1 MYKAILFDVDD
12 VLIRSKRFGDYFQEQ
27 TGVGA
32 EEMLPFFKGI
42 FRDCQAGKADLK
54 VELTPWLKKWGY
66 VGDADSFMREWFEF
80 ENRPDQKLLKLV
92 KKLRDQ
98 GVKCYLATNQ
108 EKYRGDFIWE
118 KMNFKNYFDGRFTSA
133 EMKVSKPSKDFFEK
147 IITELSKQKI
157 EPKEILFI
165 DNEAVAVNSAAS
177 LGISGHVYTK
187 YHRLFIFLNQSR
199 MKILTIISVVVVLLV
214 LSFIPFF
221 TKSLMMGGEIKI
233 NFWQKYFMHID

>member
-1 MYKAILFDVDD
+1 
-12 VLIRSKRFGDYFQEQ
+12 
-27 TGVGA
+27 
-32 EEMLPFFKGI
+32 
-42 FRDCQAGKADLK
+42 
-54 VELTPWLKKWGY
+54 
-66 VGDADSFMREWFEF
+66 
-80 ENRPDQKLLKLV
+80 
-92 KKLRDQ
+92 
-98 GVKCYLATNQ
+98 
-108 EKYRGDFIWE
+108 
-118 KMNFKNYFDGRFTSA
+118 MNFKNYFDGRFTSA

>member
-1 MYKAILFDVDD
+1 MNKPVDKKSVWLVILLSIVTLGTYIPYWLYQRLDAFNQLKSREKLDKTIVTAVLAMYCFTTVLYICTSIYELFYP
-12 VLIRSKRFGDYFQEQ
+12 G
-27 TGVGA
+27 
-32 EEMLPFFKGI
+32 
-42 FRDCQAGKADLK
+42 
-54 VELTPWLKKWGY
+54 
-66 VGDADSFMREWFEF
+66 
-80 ENRPDQKLLKLV
+80 NLV
-92 KKLRDQ
+92 
-98 GVKCYLATNQ
+98 
-108 EKYRGDFIWE
+108 
-118 KMNFKNYFDGRFTSA
+118 
-133 EMKVSKPSKDFFEK
+133 FEK
-147 IITELSKQKI
+147 IIVELSKQKI

-199 MKILTIISVVVVLLV
+199 MKILTIISVAVALLV